1 MNSARKTA
9 NDILLKIQRD
19 KAYSNLS
26 LDATL
31 QMTRLDQKES
41 AFVSALVYGT
51 LERLI
56 TIDYTLSLYL
66 TAPIKKLKPETLTA
80 LRLGVCQ
87 LLFMDKIPVSAA
99 INESVKLVKSGP
111 FAYSA
116 GIVNAVLRKVATQ
129 GLRLPDKADGSFYY
143 SVRYSCPVW
152 LVDLWISTYGED
164 DACGIMEA
172 SLEKA
177 PVHIRVNTNR
187 VTREQL
193 QAVLLDEG
201 VETNCVEHLR
211 DALTIKNPAG
221 IEHMAAY
228 KAGLFHVQD
237 ISSQLCC
244 AALSAQNGNTIF
256 DLCAAPGGK
265 AFTLAQLA
273 GSRSVVHAFDI
284 YESRLALIQ
293 SGARR
298 LGLNTLSFRVADAAQ
313 HHEEFGKADRVLCDV
328 PCSGLGI
335 LRRKPEIRYK
345 EPADIDKLPELQY
358 FILCNA
364 SSYVKKGGLLVYSTC
379 TLNPSEN
386 EDVCNRFLK
395 EHPKFKSLP
404 VFPDFPNR
412 YKSSDF
418 LTLMP
423 HRHKSDGFFIAL
435 FTGTE

>member
-1 MNSARKTA
+1 MDSARKTA

-26 LDATL
+26 LDAAL
-31 QMTRLDQKES
+31 KAGRLEQKDA

-66 TAPIKKLKPETLTA
+66 SSPIKKLKPETLTA

-129 GLRLPDKADGSFYY
+129 GLRLPDITADSLYY
-143 SVRYSCPVW
+143 SVLYSCPVW
-152 LVDLWISTYGED
+152 LVDLWMNAYGED

-172 SLEKA
+172 SLKKA
-177 PVHIRVNTNR
+177 PVYIRVNTTR
-187 VTREQL
+187 VTRKQL
-193 QAVLLDEG
+193 QNSLLDEG
-201 VETNCVEHLR
+201 VQTDGVEHLQ

-221 IEHMAAY
+221 IDTMAAY

-244 AALSAQNGNTIF
+244 EALSVNEGNTVF
-256 DLCAAPGGK
+256 DLCASPGGK
-265 AFTLAQLA
+265 AFTLAQHA
-273 GSRSVVHAFDI
+273 GNQSAIHAFDV
-284 YESRLALIQ
+284 YESRLTMVQ
-293 SGARR
+293 SGAQR
-298 LGLNTLSFRVADAAQ
+298 LGLNNVYCSIADATER
-313 HHEEFGKADRVLCDV
+313 HEEFGKADRVLCDV

-364 SSYVKKGGLLVYSTC
+364 STYLKKGGLLVYSTC
-379 TLNPSEN
+379 TLNPKEN
-386 EDVCNRFLK
+386 EDVCNRFLQ
-395 EHPKFKSLP
+395 EHPDFKSLP

-412 YKSSDF
+412 CDSSDF

-423 HRHKSDGFFIAL
+423 HRHQSDGFFIAL

>member
-1 MNSARKTA
+1 
-9 NDILLKIQRD
+9 
-19 KAYSNLS
+19 
-26 LDATL
+26 
-31 QMTRLDQKES
+31 
-41 AFVSALVYGT
+41 
-51 LERLI
+51 
-56 TIDYTLSLYL
+56 
-66 TAPIKKLKPETLTA
+66 
-80 LRLGVCQ
+80 
-87 LLFMDKIPVSAA
+87 MDKIPVSAA

-129 GLRLPDKADGSFYY
+129 GLRLPYKADGSFYY

-228 KAGLFHVQD
+228 KSRLVSCTRHFLATLLRGFVRP
-237 ISSQLCC
+237 
-244 AALSAQNGNTIF
+244 NGNTIF

-293 SGARR
+293 SG
-298 LGLNTLSFRVADAAQ
+298 LGD
-313 HHEEFGKADRVLCDV
+313 
-328 PCSGLGI
+328 SGS
-335 LRRKPEIRYK
+335 
-345 EPADIDKLPELQY
+345 
-358 FILCNA
+358 ILC
-364 SSYVKKGGLLVYSTC
+364 
-379 TLNPSEN
+379 PSALPTPHSIMKNSERRT
-386 EDVCNRFLK
+386 ECCVMYRVPGSVSFA
-395 EHPKFKSLP
+395 ESRRYATKSLP
-404 VFPDFPNR
+404 ILTNYPNCSILFSVTR
-412 YKSSDF
+412 QAMSKKAGCWC
-418 LTLMP
+418 TL
-423 HRHKSDGFFIAL
+423 HAH
-435 FTGTE
+435 